1 MALFSK
7 KTYDKDGSSA
17 GGEKSKTKK
26 KAKKVAKGPLVIT
39 EAQVKMGIPGFGIT
53 FTLKPR
59 VTEKT
64 AMLAERGVYTF
75 DVPQG
80 ASKGAIAKAVTAIWK
95 VHPVKVAIVKT
106 SGKSKMAKGRKG
118 RRADMKKAYVYL
130 KKGEK
135 IEIGN

>member
-7 KTYDKDGSSA
+7 KT
-17 GGEKSKTKK
+17 EKKEAKP
-26 KAKKVAKGPLVIT
+26 KKVAKESLVIT
-39 EAQVKMGIPGFGIT
+39 EAQVKVGIPGFGIT

-59 VTEKT
+59 VTEKS
-64 AMLAERGVYTF
+64 AMLSERGVYTF

-95 VHPVKVAIVKT
+95 VHPVKVAIVNT
-106 SGKSKMAKGRKG
+106 AGKSKMAKGRKG
-118 RRADMKKAYVYL
+118 RRADTKKAYVYL

-135 IEIGN
+135 IELGN